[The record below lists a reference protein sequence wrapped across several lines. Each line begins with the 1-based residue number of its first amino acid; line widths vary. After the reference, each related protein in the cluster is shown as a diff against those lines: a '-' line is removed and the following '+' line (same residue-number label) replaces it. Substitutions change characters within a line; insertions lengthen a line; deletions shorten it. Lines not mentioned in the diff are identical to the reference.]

1 MEVNCKFNTKCDT
14 LSENNCP
21 YRELIGGLMYLS
33 VCTRPDISYALSQ
46 LSQFNTAFTK
56 DHWLAAKRILRYLS
70 DWANDLT
77 DRKSYSGFV
86 VKLGGSTVNWESRKQ
101 RCVALSS
108 TEAEYLAIGDACKE
122 LCFVRNFMNEIFRKQ
137 FVCKVYSDNQ
147 SALRLLEVKEYCHRK
162 TKHIDIRYHFVKDL
176 IKNNNVITEYM
187 STEHMIADVLTKP
200 LSRIKHLSFVKE
212 LCLQK
217 LGL

>member
-1 MEVNCKFNTKCDT
+1 
-14 LSENNCP
+14 
-21 YRELIGGLMYLS
+21 MYLS

-70 DWANDLT
+70 
-77 DRKSYSGFV
+77 
-86 VKLGGSTVNWESRKQ
+86 
-101 RCVALSS
+101 
-108 TEAEYLAIGDACKE
+108 
-122 LCFVRNFMNEIFRKQ
+122 
-137 FVCKVYSDNQ
+137 VYSDNQ

>member
-70 DWANDLT
+70 GTTDYGLVYVKTGNLDISVYADADWANDLT

-108 TEAEYLAIGDACKE
+108 TEAEY
-122 LCFVRNFMNEIFRKQ
+122 
-137 FVCKVYSDNQ
+137 
-147 SALRLLEVKEYCHRK
+147 
-162 TKHIDIRYHFVKDL
+162 RY
-176 IKNNNVITEYM
+176 
-187 STEHMIADVLTKP
+187 
-200 LSRIKHLSFVKE
+200 RR
-212 LCLQK
+212 CL
-217 LGL
+217 

>member
-1 MEVNCKFNTKCDT
+1 
-14 LSENNCP
+14 
-21 YRELIGGLMYLS
+21 MYLS

-70 DWANDLT
+70 GTT
-77 DRKSYSGFV
+77 DYGLV
-86 VKLGGSTVNWESRKQ
+86 YVKT
-101 RCVALSS
+101 
-108 TEAEYLAIGDACKE
+108 
-122 LCFVRNFMNEIFRKQ
+122 
-137 FVCKVYSDNQ
+137 VYSDNQ